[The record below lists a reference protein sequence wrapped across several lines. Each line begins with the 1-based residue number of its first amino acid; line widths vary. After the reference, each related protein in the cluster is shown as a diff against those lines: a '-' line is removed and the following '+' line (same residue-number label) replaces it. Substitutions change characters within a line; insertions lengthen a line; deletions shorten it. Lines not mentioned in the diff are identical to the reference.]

1 MFGTVLHQIR
11 RRLLMGAPAR
21 DNLSNAEVVS
31 TRIQRREQNS
41 LSIAYDPLGSAVIT
55 SYNSNV
61 LNSSEPTRAHNY
73 DAGNMH
79 KVITGWNIVGERNS
93 GGQREFP
100 L

>member
-1 MFGTVLHQIR
+1 MIHL
-11 RRLLMGAPAR
+11 
-21 DNLSNAEVVS
+21 
-31 TRIQRREQNS
+31 
-41 LSIAYDPLGSAVIT
+41 DPQTAH
-55 SYNSNV
+55 YNNTNV

-79 KVITGWNIVGERNS
+79 KVITRWNIVGERNS